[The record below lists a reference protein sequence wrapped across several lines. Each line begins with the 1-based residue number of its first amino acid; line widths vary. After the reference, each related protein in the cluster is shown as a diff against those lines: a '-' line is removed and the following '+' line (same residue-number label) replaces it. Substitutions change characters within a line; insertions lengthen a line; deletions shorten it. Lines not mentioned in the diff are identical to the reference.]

1 MTNPQA
7 QLPVQLAPTAPQE
20 EGVRSDETGGRL
32 PSNEPK
38 LHAKRN
44 QKREVHGPSLTA
56 LLPSFKKT
64 DAGNTVTVRAT
75 AARGIYTTHRKAGRQ
90 DQVSDPAH
98 TVILLF
104 RKARP
109 VTTQASINSFTRTLV
124 KLATVRGSG
133 RGQFPRQPTS
143 ACQLQYPRQTKMIKH
158 KHSTIRTKENHE
170 QNKNK

>member
-1 MTNPQA
+1 MT
-7 QLPVQLAPTAPQE
+7 
-20 EGVRSDETGGRL
+20 
-32 PSNEPK
+32 K
-38 LHAKRN
+38 LVGASPAMSRN
-44 QKREVHGPSLTA
+44 CMQIKNREVHRPSLTA
-56 LLPSFKKT
+56 LLPSFKKN

-75 AARGIYTTHRKAGRQ
+75 AARGIYTTRRKAGRQ
-90 DQVSDPAH
+90 DQVADPAH

-109 VTTQASINSFTRTLV
+109 VTTRAGINSLTRTLV

-133 RGQFPRQPTS
+133 RGQFQRQPTS

-158 KHSTIRTKENHE
+158 KYSTVRTKENHE